1 MGAACLPG
9 TFAAGPWFQDPR
21 VLYYTAALAGS
32 LLLGGIILALVDR
45 WRKRQMNLTR
55 NLQDELASYKALY
68 QRGELSAEEYQRV
81 RGRLADQL
89 KAKPKPI
96 VVHDPETGM
105 PIELK
110 NPTPPVVPKTPE
122 APKEPE
128 APPPP
133 PPEPPT
139 L

>member
-9 TFAAGPWFQDPR
+9 TLAAGPWFQDPR
-21 VLYYTAALAGS
+21 VLWYTAAIAGS
-32 LLLGGIILALVDR
+32 LILGAIILGVVDR
-45 WRKRQMNLTR
+45 WRKRQMNITR
-55 NLQDELASYKALY
+55 SLQDELATYKALY

-81 RGRLADQL
+81 RGRVVDQL
-89 KAKPKPI
+89 KAKPKPVF
-96 VVHDPETGM
+96 VVDPETGM
-105 PIELK
+105 PIEVK
-110 NPTPPVVPKTPE
+110 KSTEPVVPKAPE

>member
-9 TFAAGPWFQDPR
+9 MLAAGPWFQDPR
-21 VLYYTAALAGS
+21 VLWYTAAIAGS

-81 RGRLADQL
+81 RGRLVDQL
-89 KAKPKPI
+89 KAKPKPVI
-96 VVHDPETGM
+96 VIDPETGM
-105 PIELK
+105 PIEVK
-110 NPTPPVVPKTPE
+110 KPTEAVVPKALE
-122 APKEPE
+122 APK
-128 APPPP
+128 
-133 PPEPPT
+133 
-139 L
+139 